1 MRLWAVLQ
9 IRGAEGVRA
18 SVRRGIELARWA
30 EAEIVRSPHWEL
42 VTPASLS
49 VVTFAHRDGE
59 DVTRAVAPLAMA
71 DGYAAVSATTVG
83 GRPAVRVHD
92 QPRHHGG
99 RHIGHA
105 RPPGRAGGPD
115 VTRPAG
121 RRLTAPGTEREDGR
135 RPEVPPVSSF
145 LLEPG

>member
-30 EAEIVRSPHWEL
+30 EAEIERSAHWEL

-83 GRPAVRVHD
+83 GRPAVRMCTINPATTEADISATLDRLAVLA
-92 QPRHHGG
+92 
-99 RHIGHA
+99 A
-105 RPPGRAGGPD
+105 RMSQGQRD
-115 VTRPAG
+115 VA
-121 RRLTAPGTEREDGR
+121 
-135 RPEVPPVSSF
+135 
-145 LLEPG
+145 